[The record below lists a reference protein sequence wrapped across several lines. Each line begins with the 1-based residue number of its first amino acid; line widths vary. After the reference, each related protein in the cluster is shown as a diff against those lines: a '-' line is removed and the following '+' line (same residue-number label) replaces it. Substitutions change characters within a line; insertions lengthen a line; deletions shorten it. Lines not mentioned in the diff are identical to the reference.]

1 MSALATTPSS
11 AADRRVPLAAALVW
25 LVALAEMAWLLPGGR
40 SDDAEILLHTQAFA
54 WGYRLRNPPLFD
66 WLAWA
71 GMQLTGP
78 TPVLVF
84 ALRLGCMALGFWL
97 LWKLAR
103 RAGLDALPALA
114 SALAPLWVLQFFYY
128 ALADLT
134 HTVLSGV
141 FYAATVWA
149 VWRAR
154 ELPGWRRMAV
164 LGGVVGLGLL
174 TKYLFALFVGAAL
187 LACWLVPAY
196 RVLLRPG
203 RLGVALLVALGIA
216 LPHLLWVLHQDHA
229 TFAEQ
234 QRQSLETAGHWSV
247 RNTLAGLG
255 ALLGYTLAV
264 TLPWLLV
271 GGLCSLDARRP
282 QPVLAAAAAGGRGEK
297 SQALATLRASDADLR
312 WLAWTLA
319 LSVAAIALSI
329 VGFGA
334 SRVRPHH
341 LVFLSLAPLAV
352 MLFLARRRAALFARM
367 QPGLRRFTR
376 LTVAWVAVA
385 LLAFAVDARRFAQ
398 RCELCGPQLDY
409 AQLAQGLR
417 AQGLEGGTLY
427 YASRH
432 RLLNPPMLRQYLD
445 LRVVWLDAPS
455 TESPLPARP
464 QSACAWLWMPGV
476 EDDADAT
483 RLAARVPA
491 PLATARHAGSGLQ
504 LATRL
509 KTVDRAG
516 QPLML
521 AVSRSGCA
529 EPAAVR

>member
-1 MSALATTPSS
+1 M
-11 AADRRVPLAAALVW
+11 PLAAALVW
-25 LVALAEMAWLLPGGR
+25 LAALAEMAWLLPGGR

-71 GMQLTGP
+71 GMQVAGP
-78 TPVLVF
+78 TPVVVF
-84 ALRLGCMALGFWL
+84 ALRLGCMALGFWM

-103 RAGLDALPALA
+103 RAGLGTVPALA
-114 SALAPLWVLQFFYY
+114 AALAPLWVLQFFYY

-154 ELPGWRRMAV
+154 EQPDWRRMAV
-164 LGGVVGLGLL
+164 LGLVVGLGLL

-187 LACWLVPAY
+187 LACWMVPAF
-196 RVLLRPG
+196 RVLLQPR
-203 RLGVALLVALGIA
+203 RLVVALVVALVIV
-216 LPHLLWVLHQDHA
+216 LPHLLWVLHQDPA

-234 QRQSLETAGHWSV
+234 QRQSLETAGRW
-247 RNTLAGLG
+247 RAGNTLAGLG
-255 ALLGYTLAV
+255 ALLGYGVAV
-264 TLPWLLV
+264 TLPWMLV
-271 GGLCSLDARRP
+271 AALCGADAWRRP
-282 QPVLAAAAAGGRGEK
+282 RVLAAGTGEGAVPAAPASELAGAGLG
-297 SQALATLRASDADLR
+297 

-319 LSVAAIALSI
+319 LGMGAVALSI

-341 LVFLSLAPLAV
+341 LVFLSLAPLAA
-352 MLFLARRRAALFARM
+352 MLFLSQRRAALYARL
-367 QPGLRRFTR
+367 QPGLRRFVW
-376 LTVAWVAVA
+376 LSCAWVLLA

-409 AQLAQGLR
+409 AQLAGSLR
-417 AQGLEGGTLY
+417 AQGLDGGTLY

-445 LRVVWLDAPS
+445 LRVVWLDAPP
-455 TESPLPARP
+455 TESPLAARP
-464 QSACAWLWMPGV
+464 QAACGWLWMPGV
-476 EDDADAT
+476 EDDADAA
-483 RLAARVPA
+483 RFAARVPA
-491 PLATARHAGSGLQ
+491 ALAEARHSGSGLK

-521 AVSRSGCA
+521 AVSRGGCA
-529 EPAAVR
+529 EPAPAGLR